1 MSELARRASPRK
13 SVGDKANGM
22 LPPGDHLLWSF
33 STRGMA
39 PEARVVALRGLRERG
54 TLPIEPLPG
63 SVAQAEISRWAF
75 GDIGIVSGKLGGLR
89 QVVPPHAREYRDEVF
104 LGVNIAGAAVASQRG
119 QEVILQTGDA
129 VLFSN
134 AETGFTS
141 SRPRPSQ
148 FLGMRL
154 PHRILAPLV
163 PDLDRVSMRLIPGQ
177 THSLRLMV
185 DYLRLLSSSQV
196 PGTAELDRSISTHIL
211 DLIAL
216 SIGAHRDAA
225 AEAQGRGVSAARL
238 QAIKADVASH
248 FSDGDLSV
256 AAVAARHSV
265 TPRYIH
271 KLFEAEGA
279 TFSEYVLARR
289 LEFAHRL
296 LTDRHLV
303 GRSIASIAFDAGFSD
318 LSHFNRTFRRRYNAT
333 PTDVRAAQS
342 S

>member
-13 SVGDKANGM
+13 SVGDRANGM

-89 QVVPPHAREYRDEVF
+89 QVVPPQAREYRDEVF

-134 AETGFTS
+134 AEIGFTS

-148 FLGMRL
+148 FLDDQFHESCHLYKGGFILVFGFPHMSRVPTRERDEKSWQRGGGRL
-154 PHRILAPLV
+154 
-163 PDLDRVSMRLIPGQ
+163 SC
-177 THSLRLMV
+177 
-185 DYLRLLSSSQV
+185 
-196 PGTAELDRSISTHIL
+196 
-211 DLIAL
+211 
-216 SIGAHRDAA
+216 
-225 AEAQGRGVSAARL
+225 
-238 QAIKADVASH
+238 
-248 FSDGDLSV
+248 
-256 AAVAARHSV
+256 
-265 TPRYIH
+265 
-271 KLFEAEGA
+271 
-279 TFSEYVLARR
+279 R
-289 LEFAHRL
+289 LEKLIR
-296 LTDRHLV
+296 
-303 GRSIASIAFDAGFSD
+303 RS
-318 LSHFNRTFRRRYNAT
+318 
-333 PTDVRAAQS
+333 
-342 S
+342 